1 MSRPEFGHRKKL
13 QRHKQFLV
21 SAAPPSQG
29 SWPVLSVRRFGQG
42 QPRAPLG
49 TPEINQPHSPFLS
62 SSHNVLL
69 HFKTHQQLSERK
81 AKRVKKKKE
90 RQTQRQS
97 YFWSGGEPHLAKRRL
112 FSSGRVVFTVLPT
125 KTTGRSNQM
134 EIYLEFQRDINYF
147 KVQREP
153 ALKKNREILGL
164 LEIMT
169 EEAME

>member
-1 MSRPEFGHRKKL
+1 M
-13 QRHKQFLV
+13 
-21 SAAPPSQG
+21 
-29 SWPVLSVRRFGQG
+29 
-42 QPRAPLG
+42 
-49 TPEINQPHSPFLS
+49 
-62 SSHNVLL
+62 
-69 HFKTHQQLSERK
+69 
-81 AKRVKKKKE
+81 
-90 RQTQRQS
+90 
-97 YFWSGGEPHLAKRRL
+97 AKRRL